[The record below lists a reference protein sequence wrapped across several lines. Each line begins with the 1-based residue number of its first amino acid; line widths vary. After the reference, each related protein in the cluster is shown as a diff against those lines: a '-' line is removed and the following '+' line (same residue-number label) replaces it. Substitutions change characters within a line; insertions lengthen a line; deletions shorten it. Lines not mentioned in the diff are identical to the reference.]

1 MLQVHST
8 GSLRRMVSWSQA
20 LADSSATSVNS
31 LRSSGSDSTIASLS
45 RTTTSPRVSPG
56 RRLGVDMCISAS
68 PDSDVSTETVSYIKS
83 VQEKFLQSESSFVK
97 NEVLK
102 VRDALSNKVGAC
114 LSNCWRDMIWHELI
128 VGEMNLLDENQALSS
143 SGGRKTKKKANNQQ
157 YESDMTMFTQY
168 VNEWKKEKEVDFP
181 TETLVVSIFYL

>member
-1 MLQVHST
+1 MLKVHST
-8 GSLRRMVSWSQA
+8 GSLKRMISWSQA

-45 RTTTSPRVSPG
+45 RTTTSPRLSPG
-56 RRLGVDMCISAS
+56 RKLGADICISAS
-68 PDSDVSTETVSYIKS
+68 PDSDISTETVSYIKS

-102 VRDALSNKVGAC
+102 VRDALSNKIGAC

-128 VGEMNLLDENQALSS
+128 VGEMLLMDENQALSS
-143 SGGRKTKKKANNQQ
+143 SGGKKTKKKGTNQQ
-157 YESDMTMFTQY
+157 YESDMTMLTQY

-181 TETLVVSIFYL
+181 TETLVVSILC